1 MIELTDDTFYNLCES
16 AAGLLMVDCWSPG
29 CGPCR
34 QLTPILDNLAK
45 KNDDVTIAKLDV
57 SDNPKSAS
65 MLAINAVPT
74 IYFFKNGLAV
84 KRIRGF
90 QTEQQLQ
97 KLIDELK

>member
-1 MIELTDDTFYNLCES
+1 MIELTDDSFYSLCES

-34 QLTPILDNLAK
+34 QLVPILKNLAE
-45 KNDDVTIAKLDV
+45 KNLDVTFAKLDV
-57 SDNPKSAS
+57 SDNPQSAS
-65 MLAINAVPT
+65 MLAISGVPT

-84 KRIRGF
+84 KRILGLH
-90 QTEQQLQ
+90 TEQQLQ